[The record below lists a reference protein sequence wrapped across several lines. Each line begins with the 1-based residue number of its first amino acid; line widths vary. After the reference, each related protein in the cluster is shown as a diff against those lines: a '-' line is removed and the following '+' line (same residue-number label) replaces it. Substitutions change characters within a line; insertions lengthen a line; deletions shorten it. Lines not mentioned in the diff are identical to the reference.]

1 MAASSPGPAV
11 ATSASS
17 AGSAGSASSAGAA
30 VPAGGAVLRLLPA
43 VDVTNGLAVT
53 HRTSAGG
60 DAGAGISALDACLRW
75 VEAGADW
82 IHLVDLD
89 AAFGRGS
96 NAALLAQVIADLA
109 RLHPGVSV
117 QWSGGVSSADDV
129 ERALAAGAK
138 RVNLGAGALKDLAA
152 TTALVGRFG
161 RHLNVCLDVSAAS
174 AAPNPATPGAAQ
186 PGAQPGAAQRG
197 AQPQPSADLAAYVV
211 HPRGQGGPVGPLE
224 PILAALNEA
233 GTGAY
238 VVTDRVRDGALS
250 GPNLPLLG
258 ALSGATSAQVIASG
272 GVSCAGDIAAL
283 QDLAASHPN
292 LCGVILGKALYTG
305 QIDLKALLRP

>member
-1 MAASSPGPAV
+1 M
-11 ATSASS
+11 SA
-17 AGSAGSASSAGAA
+17 
-30 VPAGGAVLRLLPA
+30 PVLELLPA
-43 VDVTNGLAVT
+43 VDISEGYAV
-53 HRTSAGG
+53 RPVGG
-60 DAGAGISALDACLRW
+60 TLSGGEQRLDPVEAALTWVKAGAR
-75 VEAGADW
+75 W

-96 NAALLAQVIADLA
+96 NTPLLAQVIADLA

-129 ERALAAGAK
+129 ERALSAGAK

-174 AAPNPATPGAAQ
+174 AAPSPAAPANPATPGAAQ
-186 PGAQPGAAQRG
+186 PGAAQLTGAQPGAAQRG
-197 AQPQPSADLAAYVV
+197 TQPQPSADLAAYVV

-233 GTGAY
+233 GAGAY

-283 QDLAASHPN
+283 EDLAASHPN

>member
-1 MAASSPGPAV
+1 M
-11 ATSASS
+11 
-17 AGSAGSASSAGAA
+17 
-30 VPAGGAVLRLLPA
+30 
-43 VDVTNGLAVT
+43 
-53 HRTSAGG
+53 
-60 DAGAGISALDACLRW
+60 
-75 VEAGADW
+75 EAGADW

-174 AAPNPATPGAAQ
+174 AAPNPATPGATQ
-186 PGAQPGAAQRG
+186 PGAQRGAAQP
-197 AQPQPSADLAAYVV
+197 ATQPQPSADLAAYVV

-258 ALSGATSAQVIASG
+258 TLSGATSAQVIASG

-305 QIDLKALLRP
+305 QIDLKAALRP

>member
-1 MAASSPGPAV
+1 M
-11 ATSASS
+11 
-17 AGSAGSASSAGAA
+17 
-30 VPAGGAVLRLLPA
+30 
-43 VDVTNGLAVT
+43 
-53 HRTSAGG
+53 
-60 DAGAGISALDACLRW
+60 
-75 VEAGADW
+75 
-82 IHLVDLD
+82 
-89 AAFGRGS
+89 
-96 NAALLAQVIADLA
+96 
-109 RLHPGVSV
+109 

-152 TTALVGRFG
+152 TTALVRRFG

-174 AAPNPATPGAAQ
+174 AAPSPAAPADPAPSGAAQLAGAQRGAAQ
-186 PGAQPGAAQRG
+186 PAT
-197 AQPQPSADLAAYVV
+197 QPSADLATYVV
-211 HPRGQGGPVGPLE
+211 HPRGQGGPVGLLE

>member
-1 MAASSPGPAV
+1 M
-11 ATSASS
+11 
-17 AGSAGSASSAGAA
+17 
-30 VPAGGAVLRLLPA
+30 
-43 VDVTNGLAVT
+43 
-53 HRTSAGG
+53 
-60 DAGAGISALDACLRW
+60 
-75 VEAGADW
+75 
-82 IHLVDLD
+82 
-89 AAFGRGS
+89 
-96 NAALLAQVIADLA
+96 
-109 RLHPGVSV
+109 
-117 QWSGGVSSADDV
+117 
-129 ERALAAGAK
+129 
-138 RVNLGAGALKDLAA
+138 
-152 TTALVGRFG
+152 
-161 RHLNVCLDVSAAS
+161 
-174 AAPNPATPGAAQ
+174 
-186 PGAQPGAAQRG
+186 
-197 AQPQPSADLAAYVV
+197 V

-283 QDLAASHPN
+283 QDLATSHPN